1 MSDGAAGGRYGRARR
16 SAASRAGASGARAA
30 LSRSGSEP
38 DGMTSPGIVRVLEGG
53 SGRAYPGLPW
63 EPKQAFTAVAES
75 YRG

>member
-1 MSDGAAGGRYGRARR
+1 MT
-16 SAASRAGASGARAA
+16 AA
-30 LSRSGSEP
+30 LDSLPHRP
-38 DGMTSPGIVRVLEGG
+38 DGDPRLDLDLASPGIVRVLEGG